1 MPSFFSRPTSK
12 SKLVPR
18 PCPLISLI
26 KGGKECAFTHP
37 VLFHQSADGDTLG
50 PDLVHLDE
58 DPSALWAAL
67 TVKNDQK
74 LTPTAAAMVLQ
85 FGSYSPNSVSVQWL
99 SSLCQPTADAA
110 FSVVRQCQQS
120 PALPHQGPTR
130 RRSDYIL
137 AYVHLPGLTRDSVG
151 YADVVLLG

>member
-1 MPSFFSRPTSK
+1 MPAFFSRPTSK

-18 PCPLISLI
+18 PCPLINLI

-99 SSLCQPTADAA
+99 SSLLTDLYDAVVTAYDGKPTTSERAGTGAVSSTA
-110 FSVVRQCQQS
+110 SRWN
-120 PALPHQGPTR
+120 
-130 RRSDYIL
+130 
-137 AYVHLPGLTRDSVG
+137 
-151 YADVVLLG
+151 